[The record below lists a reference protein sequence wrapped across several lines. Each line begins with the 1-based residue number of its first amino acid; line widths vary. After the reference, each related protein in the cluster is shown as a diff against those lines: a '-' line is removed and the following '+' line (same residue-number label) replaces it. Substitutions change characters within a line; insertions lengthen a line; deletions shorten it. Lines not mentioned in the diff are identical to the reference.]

1 MAAFPS
7 AVCENRF
14 SSLHANNTTKINVCR
29 PLEAN
34 IVARRIF
41 RTNHQV
47 TSHSIGNGR
56 ILAIRI
62 RLHYGRP
69 RQEICMG
76 AKVAGKSGVSFP
88 NINLVIERVWREFFI
103 NSLAASSLVVNPARA
118 ALMRLYGIQ
127 TQTTSIRPG
136 CYFGSRDIIIG
147 PGTRVNYRCFF
158 DGAAPIRIG
167 QNCGI
172 GMEVMF
178 CTSSHKIGSAFERAG
193 PASPGPITVGDGC
206 WIGARAVIMPGVTV
220 GSGCV
225 IATGAVVNKDC
236 APNGLYAGVPAR
248 RIKELRHD
256 E

>member
-1 MAAFPS
+1 MEA
-7 AVCENRF
+7 
-14 SSLHANNTTKINVCR
+14 KI
-29 PLEAN
+29 
-34 IVARRIF
+34 
-41 RTNHQV
+41 
-47 TSHSIGNGR
+47 
-56 ILAIRI
+56 
-62 RLHYGRP
+62 
-69 RQEICMG
+69 
-76 AKVAGKSGVSFP
+76 AGKSGYSFP
-88 NINLVIERVWREFFI
+88 NISSVIERIWRELFI
-103 NSLAASSLVVNPARA
+103 NSIAASSLLVNPARA
-118 ALMRLYGIQ
+118 ALMRAYGIQ
-127 TQTTSIRPG
+127 TRTTSIRSG
-136 CYFGSRDIIIG
+136 SYFGGRDITIG

-167 QNCGI
+167 ENCGI

-193 PASPGPITVGDGC
+193 PANAGPITVGDGC

-236 APNGLYAGVPAR
+236 SPNGLYAGVPAR